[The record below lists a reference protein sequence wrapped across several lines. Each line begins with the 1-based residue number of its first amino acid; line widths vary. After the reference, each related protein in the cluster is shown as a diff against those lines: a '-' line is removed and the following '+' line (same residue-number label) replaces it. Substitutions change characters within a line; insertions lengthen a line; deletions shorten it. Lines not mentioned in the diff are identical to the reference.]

1 MNNEPPINAKDQ
13 TSEDMNTPAISPT
26 ANASRGTRKGSTY
39 AYVAVPAV
47 LFVLLVAFGAGPRF
61 VRLNELNR
69 VHAELKSAIPSVSA
83 IVVQPAD
90 NQQTLLLPGDLQP
103 IQNIPIYARAN
114 GFIHERFVD
123 IGDIVKGGQLLIT
136 IETPELD
143 QQLEQAKANVR
154 VAEANLTTAL
164 SDRQNFAAQLFA
176 TRETIKQSRTNLEY
190 SNTQYKRYQLLA
202 TDGAVSYEQRDQWL
216 KQWNSD
222 EAALNIAQENEKS
235 MLAQVVS
242 ADARIASAKQS
253 VESSEANVRQILALQ
268 GFQKV
273 YAPCDGVVTD
283 RFVDAGAL
291 VAAGGSQGTTEL
303 LAMQRTD
310 ILRIYVDVPQTDYR
324 YIHTGDKAD
333 LLLQEFPGQAFS
345 GTVSNIAG
353 SLNSNSRTLQT
364 ELRIDNKDH
373 VLRPG
378 SYADVKFVFN
388 RPDPPVVVPSNAA
401 VTKNDGLYAAVVVN
415 DQVKYHPIEVSR
427 DFGNRLEVKT
437 GIKANDVVLLDPPG
451 SLVDGDKVKP
461 NISQHKPAAA
471 KN

>member
-13 TSEDMNTPAISPT
+13 TSEDMNTSAINPT

-61 VRLNELNR
+61 ARLNELNR

-123 IGDIVKGGQLLIT
+123 IGDIVKAGQLLIT

-273 YAPCDGVVTD
+273 YAPCDGVITD

-415 DQVKYHPIEVSR
+415 DQIKYHPIEVSR
-427 DFGNRLEVKT
+427 DFGNRLEVKI